1 MLQMFENRRNFQHGD
16 HVIVLSRSI
25 PGLSS
30 DTRACVIPNFY
41 MLGDSFLCRW
51 DPRALGQEDS
61 KGILK
66 KEKIELPAEE
76 ANTPPLKS

>member
-1 MLQMFENRRNFQHGD
+1 LAGN
-16 HVIVLSRSI
+16 
-25 PGLSS
+25 
-30 DTRACVIPNFY
+30 
-41 MLGDSFLCRW
+41 SFLCRW

-76 ANTPPLKS
+76 ANVILPYGTNTISQKETEPS